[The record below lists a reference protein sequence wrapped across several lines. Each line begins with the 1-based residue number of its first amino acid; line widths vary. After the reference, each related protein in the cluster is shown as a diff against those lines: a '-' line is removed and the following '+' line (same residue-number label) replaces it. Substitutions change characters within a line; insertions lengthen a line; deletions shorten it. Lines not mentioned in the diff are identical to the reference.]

1 MRGFESL
8 RVVGLLVG
16 LSLAACGP
24 GGGGDDSSED
34 EAVLEVRPATATL
47 TVSNGV
53 AVEQPYTAHLVFP
66 DGSERDVTDEAVFV
80 LAEGF
85 VGFFEAETLVANGAG
100 RGLVRA
106 TRDGKMGDATVEV
119 FARDVRVPDGVPPNA
134 PDLFDAATDD
144 PARLATI
151 IYPSDGT
158 IVPPN
163 LGDFDVHWS
172 DATGSDLFEI
182 ELATYYANV
191 KVYAAG
197 NAAAGAWLA
206 FLLEEW
212 TLIAQSEVG
221 ATINVTVR
229 GLTQAAPQTSSHAAI
244 VVRNSREDIQG
255 GIYYWAA
262 TNTAGVDG
270 IFRHDV
276 GRPGQAAEQF
286 YTRTEA
292 GRCVACHALSRDG
305 TKMAIT
311 YDGGDG
317 PANIVDVATR
327 TTMVPADSAWNFA
340 TFSPDGDRLL
350 TVRSGVLTLRDGSTA
365 AAIATVPTSG
375 YASHPDFSP
384 QGDRIVYVRPTSPTG
399 YDWHFQGGAIVTQTY
414 GAGDAFGGEVEVVPS
429 SPNNYYPSLSPDGE
443 WVLFNRSTEDAYDDG
458 SAELWV
464 VKIDGSVGPI
474 RLDLANIGPGLTNS
488 WARWAPF
495 EGTYG
500 EDAEPIYWLTFSSKR
515 AFGVRLAA
523 GRPQIWMT
531 PFFPER
537 AAAGT
542 DPTAPGFRLPFQD
555 LASSNHIA
563 QWTETVVPVE

>member
-1 MRGFESL
+1 MGKR
-8 RVVGLLVG
+8 LLVA
-16 LSLAACGP
+16 LCLAACGP
-24 GGGGDDSSED
+24 SGGGDDAAED
-34 EAVLEVRPATATL
+34 AATIEVRPATATL
-47 TVSNGV
+47 TVMNGV
-53 AVEQPYTAHLVFP
+53 AVEQPYTAHLIFP
-66 DGSERDVTDEAVFV
+66 DGSERDVTAEAEFTV
-80 LAEGF
+80 AEGF
-85 VGFFEAETLVANGAG
+85 VGFFQDSTLVANGAG
-100 RGLVRA
+100 RGRLVA
-106 TRDGKMGDATVEV
+106 TREGKAGEAVVEV

-144 PARLATI
+144 PARLALI
-151 IYPSDGT
+151 IYPSDAT

-182 ELATYYANV
+182 KLATYYADV
-191 KVYAAG
+191 RVYATG

-212 TLIAQSEVG
+212 TLIAQSELG
-221 ATINVTVR
+221 ATIDVTVR

-244 VVRNSREDIQG
+244 VVRNSRQDIEG

-262 TNTAGVDG
+262 TNTSGVDG
-270 IFRHDV
+270 IFRHDM
-276 GRPGQAAEQF
+276 GRPGQEAEPF

-305 TKMAIT
+305 TKMAVT
-311 YDGGDG
+311 YDGGNG
-317 PANIVDVATR
+317 SANVIDVASR
-327 TTMVPADSAWNFA
+327 TTVMATDSAWNFA
-340 TFSPDGDRLL
+340 TFTPDASRLL
-350 TVRSGVLTLRDGSTA
+350 TVSSGVLSLRDPATA
-365 AAIATVPTSG
+365 AVITTVPTSG
-375 YASHPDFSP
+375 YSTHPDFSP
-384 QGDRIVYVRPTSPTG
+384 EGDRIVYVRTDAPSA
-399 YDWHFQGGAIVTQTY
+399 DWYFTGGAIVTQTY
-414 GAGDAFGGEVEVVPS
+414 GPGDTFGGEVPLVPS

-443 WVLFNRSTEDAYDDG
+443 WVLFNRSGEDAYDDG

-464 VKIDGSVGPI
+464 VKVDGSVGPL
-474 RLDLANIGPGLTNS
+474 RLDLANIGAGLTNS

-500 EDAEPIYWLTFSSKR
+500 ETDEPIFWLTFSSKR

-531 PFFPER
+531 PFFPGR
-537 AAAGT
+537 AAAGS

-555 LASSNHIA
+555 IDSSNHIA

>member
-1 MRGFESL
+1 MRK
-8 RVVGLLVG
+8 GLVFALLG
-16 LSLAACGP
+16 ICLAACGP
-24 GGGGDDSSED
+24 NDGGDDTAED
-34 EAVLEVRPATATL
+34 NATLVVRPPTATL
-47 TVSNGV
+47 TVMNGV
-53 AVEQPYTAHLVFP
+53 AVEQPYSAHLVFE
-66 DGSERDVTDEAVFV
+66 DGSERDVTAEASFQ

-85 VGFFEAETLVANGAG
+85 VGFFQDETLVANGAG
-100 RGLVRA
+100 RARVVA
-106 TRDGKMGDATVEV
+106 TREDKAGEAIVEV

-134 PDLFDAATDD
+134 PDLFDSATDD
-144 PARLATI
+144 PARVATI

-172 DATGSDLFEI
+172 DGTGSDLFEI

-191 KVYAAG
+191 RVYATG
-197 NAAAGAWLA
+197 SAAAGAWLA

-212 TLIAQSEVG
+212 TLVAQSELG

-229 GLTQAAPQTSSHAAI
+229 GLTQASPATSSRGQI
-244 VVRNSREDIQG
+244 VVRNSRENIEG

-270 IFRHDV
+270 IFRHDM
-276 GRPGQAAEQF
+276 GRPGQAAEPF

-292 GRCVACHALSRDG
+292 GRCVACHVLSRDG

-317 PANIVDVATR
+317 AANVIDVATR
-327 TTMVPADSAWNFA
+327 TAVMATDSAWNFA
-340 TFSPDGDRLL
+340 TFTPDGDRLL
-350 TVRSGVLTLRDGSTA
+350 TVRGGVLSLRDPATA
-365 AAIATVPTSG
+365 AVITTVPTSG
-375 YASHPDFSP
+375 YSSHPDFSP
-384 QGDRIVYVRPTSPTG
+384 EGDRIVYVRAGAPNS
-399 YDWHFQGGAIVTQTY
+399 DWDFTGGAIATQTY
-414 GAGDAFGGEVEVVPS
+414 AADAFGGEQILVPA

-443 WVLFNRSTEDAYDDG
+443 WVLFNRANEDSYDAG
-458 SAELWV
+458 TAELWV
-464 VKIDGSVGPI
+464 VKVDGSVGPL
-474 RLDLANIGPGLTNS
+474 RLDLANIGPGYTNS

-500 EDAEPIYWLTFSSKR
+500 PDEEPIYWLTFSSKR

-531 PFFPER
+531 PFFPGR
-537 AAAGT
+537 ASAGT
-542 DPTAPGFRLPFQD
+542 DPTAPAFRLPFQD
-555 LASSNHIA
+555 LGSNNHIA